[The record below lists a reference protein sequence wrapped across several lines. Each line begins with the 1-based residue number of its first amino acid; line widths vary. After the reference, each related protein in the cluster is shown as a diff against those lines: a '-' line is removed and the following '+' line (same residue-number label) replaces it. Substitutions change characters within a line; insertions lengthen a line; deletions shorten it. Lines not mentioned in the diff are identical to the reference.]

1 MLANVPLTFKISFRI
16 LLNEKCP
23 SWVLKFDGTDFRRC
37 FRKSV
42 LSHRLLPC
50 SACCFST
57 HSPGSGA
64 APGSCT
70 GCVREVYWA
79 CNEWLSS
86 KLFLLKKVTFA
97 NYSVLE
103 KWTFQ
108 TCEGFTFTAQG
119 SCSSDSAATLLS
131 VENTQIYVRQAGRE
145 GFCMYGRK
153 RIIRAAPRVL
163 GWEGAMRV
171 KAWVV

>member
-16 LLNEKCP
+16 LLNEKWP
-23 SWVLKFDGTDFRRC
+23 SWVLKFDGTGFRRC

-131 VENTQIYVRQAGRE
+131 RILKFMLGRQTERVFACMEGKGLYVQLLE
-145 GFCMYGRK
+145 CLDE
-153 RIIRAAPRVL
+153 RVPWGL
-163 GWEGAMRV
+163 RLE
-171 KAWVV
+171 